1 MEITFSYL
9 FTYLLY
15 YQLKYLKHSVGFCL
29 FQLKPHSWAPLHIS
43 NTVSCIL
50 LVRGDVEQWNQTRPS
65 KYHRGK
71 DYFTSTKDKICVWII
86 IIGCLGAN
94 CHTRHFLWAGTVS
107 GGLLHLKR
115 SSANLS
121 SFFPS
126 IYEHTTNVKLMDHQ
140 HRIWAICGPL
150 KHFHASLGASL
161 VVWTVSIVLDSN
173 ACLSLEVACHVYV
186 QRSTGG

>member
-1 MEITFSYL
+1 MTLRHFKLSNKEVFSVQWRLHFLIYL

-115 SSANLS
+115 CSLLICPPSSLPYMSTPQMSNWWIIS
-121 SFFPS
+121 
-126 IYEHTTNVKLMDHQ
+126 T
-140 HRIWAICGPL
+140 
-150 KHFHASLGASL
+150 ASGRF
-161 VVWTVSIVLDSN
+161 
-173 ACLSLEVACHVYV
+173 VAH
-186 QRSTGG
+186 